1 MYYNLSYYINKLKLE
16 NLFIR
21 QELFDTEDQTVLHLE
36 QNSKKVVPGTLFIC
50 KGAHFKIEYLK
61 EAIQRG
67 AIGYLSEKEYDLDE
81 TIPHVIVS
89 DIRVAMP
96 LMAEIF
102 YNHPQEKL
110 KIVGVGGTKGKT
122 TTSYFTKAILD
133 TYLKAQRK
141 APAGLIS
148 SITNYGGKNEE
159 EAQNTTPEA
168 LDLQAHLAEAV
179 QSGLEYVVIE
189 VSSQALKY
197 HRTDRIEFDVSIF
210 LNIDEDHISPIEHP
224 NFEDYIQSKA
234 KMFGQTKDLIV
245 NLNTQEPEYIF
256 DKAKDAER
264 FYSFGLNSAEADYYA
279 YDLET
284 VELESHF
291 KIHSK
296 TIDETFALAM
306 LGDYN
311 VENALAAVAATDL
324 LGIPVDYAV
333 EALRGVNVP
342 GRMRILSS
350 ADKKIIAIA
359 DFAHNR
365 LSFERL
371 ITGMKEA
378 HPDYKIISIFGAPG
392 GKALGRRKEL
402 GTVGGK
408 YSDFVYITMDDPGL
422 EKVEDISKEISHFVE
437 GEGTPFTYIENRE
450 EAIQTAFKD
459 VEEKSLILVIGKG
472 HEETMKIGDKEV
484 PIKSDEKIIKECI
497 EKYNTHLE

>member
-1 MYYNLSYYINKLKLE
+1 HQNYYDLSHYIDKLKLA
-16 NLFIR
+16 NLFVKE
-21 QELFDTEDQTVLHLE
+21 ELFDIENQTILHLE
-36 QNSKKVVPGTLFIC
+36 QDSKKVEPGTLFIC
-50 KGAHFKIEYLK
+50 KGAHFKVDYLK
-61 EAIQRG
+61 EAIKRG
-67 AIGYLSEKEYDLDE
+67 AIAYISEEEYDLEDN
-81 TIPHVIVS
+81 TPHLTVS
-89 DIRVAMP
+89 DIRLAIP
-96 LMAEIF
+96 LLAETL

-122 TTSYFTKAILD
+122 TTSYFVKAILD
-133 TYLKAQRK
+133 AYLNDQGK

-148 SITNYGGKNEE
+148 SITNFEGDDEE
-159 EAQNTTPEA
+159 EAQNTTPES
-168 LDLQAHLAEAV
+168 LDLQAHLAKMVDA
-179 QSGLEYVVIE
+179 GLEYAVLE

-234 KMFGQTKDLIV
+234 KMFGQTKDLFV

-256 DKAKDAER
+256 DIAKDAER
-264 FYSFGLNSAEADYYA
+264 FYSYCLNSAEADYYA

-392 GKALGRRKEL
+392 GKALGRRK
-402 GTVGGK
+402 
-408 YSDFVYITMDDPGL
+408 
-422 EKVEDISKEISHFVE
+422 
-437 GEGTPFTYIENRE
+437 
-450 EAIQTAFKD
+450 
-459 VEEKSLILVIGKG
+459 
-472 HEETMKIGDKEV
+472 
-484 PIKSDEKIIKECI
+484 
-497 EKYNTHLE
+497 